1 MENVEKLNKIIAS
14 DFYNVPNLKFD
25 IGKLRT
31 DLESVLKNINSSR
44 EELAFK
50 SIFANCDCN
59 WSLEFS

>member
-31 DLESVLKNINSSR
+31 DLETVLKKKK
-44 EELAFK
+44 FK
-50 SIFANCDCN
+50 TLGIKNFGAI
-59 WSLEFS
+59 SLNQFRR